1 LSGSFVASAGLES
14 FVTHGFSSLSGAA
27 SRKKDKVEYTV
38 DYVRDSVKSY
48 ARSALPFVSEAHTVM
63 REKVV
68 MGFNGGSLEEALRDM
83 QDIDHL
89 YEAMTLNHVARRAS
103 KTQGVALLSLY
114 SKGFTRP
121 PVVRGQ
127 DDIQSDEHERDAYIG
142 TFIDKLKLL
151 VRREDAHGHL
161 PTCWGVLTAALG
173 LSLGADVLFFLSVLI
188 LEFTYFMSPNSTT
201 CYTIQ
206 SEANSCTFSSMH
218 ADCYLLEFA

>member
-1 LSGSFVASAGLES
+1 
-14 FVTHGFSSLSGAA
+14 VTHGFSSLSGAA
-27 SRKKDKVEYTV
+27 PGKKDKVEYTV
-38 DYVRDSVKSY
+38 DFVRDSVKSY

-68 MGFNGGSLEEALRDM
+68 TAFNGGSPEEALRDI

-121 PVVRGQ
+121 PVIRGQ
-127 DDIQSDEHERDAYIG
+127 HDIQSDEHERDACIG
-142 TFIDKLKLL
+142 AFIDKLKLL
-151 VRREDAHGHL
+151 VRREDTYGHL

-173 LSLGADVLFFLSVLI
+173 LSLGADVLFFLSILI